1 MRTLKVSYIVIAIAA
16 MLTTTEA
23 VGQVHH
29 TGAAQMYPNPTHTPG
44 AANPAITQSNV
55 AQTIC
60 HKGWDTGSVRDKTTT
75 PEQKATTYETYG
87 IPRPPH
93 DTGQDQECELDHL
106 ISIENGGAD
115 SLNNIWP
122 ECGPDWPHGARV
134 QLDQRYFK
142 MKDAVE
148 NYVHNG
154 ICLNVPDAKF
164 SEGPKPPSPLTLA
177 QGQAILKG
185 DWYACYLRMRQG
197 RACQ

>member
-1 MRTLKVSYIVIAIAA
+1 MKRMKVVHLAVVLAA
-16 MLTTTEA
+16 TLTTTA
-23 VGQVHH
+23 TVGQ
-29 TGAAQMYPNPTHTPG
+29 TRRAGPDKMYPNPTLTPG
-44 AANPAITQSNV
+44 AINPEITQSNI

-60 HKGWDTGSVRDKTTT
+60 HKGWKTGTERDKTTSEAQKEKTYKSYNIT
-75 PEQKATTYETYG
+75 P
-87 IPRPPH
+87 PPH

-106 ISIENGGAD
+106 ISLENGGAD
-115 SLNNIWP
+115 SIENIWP
-122 ECGPDWPHGARV
+122 QCGPDWPTGPRV
-134 QLDQRYFK
+134 PLEQRYFK

-185 DWYACYLRMRQG
+185 DWYACYEKMKQG
-197 RACQ
+197 KACE